1 MINGEIMGTVAIVL
15 IVIGIICVI
24 ISIILGITD
33 NKEQADTASYVSDY
47 DSAKQVSQVS
57 KAIDDIIEKKMQ
69 DIEEKTEASLSEKTE
84 AALDKISNTKILE
97 MNEYADNVLKE
108 INRNHNEVMFMY
120 DMLNEKDKE
129 IKTTVKS
136 VNATNTQARGMGT
149 VRERLI
155 KLDETQK
162 APQRISV
169 DEFPLD
175 DKLDKNQKIMT
186 LYNNG
191 YNDID
196 IAKRL
201 KFGVGEVRL
210 VIKLYVNAAG
220 E

>member
-69 DIEEKTEASLSEKTE
+69 DIEEKTEASL
-84 AALDKISNTKILE
+84 DKISNTMILE

-196 IAKRL
+196 IAKSL

>member
-57 KAIDDIIEKKMQ
+57 KAIDDIIEKKLQ
-69 DIEEKTEASLSEKTE
+69 DIEEKTEAS
-84 AALDKISNTKILE
+84 LDKISNTKILE

-191 YNDID
+191 YNDVD

-201 KFGVGEVRL
+201 KLGVGEVRL

>member
-47 DSAKQVSQVS
+47 DSEKQVSQVS

-69 DIEEKTEASLSEKTE
+69 DIEEKTEAS
-84 AALDKISNTKILE
+84 LDKISNTKILE

-201 KFGVGEVRL
+201 KLGVGEVRL

>member
-47 DSAKQVSQVS
+47 DLAKQVSQVS
-57 KAIDDIIEKKMQ
+57 KAIDDIIDKKMQ
-69 DIEEKTEASLSEKTE
+69 DIEEKTEAS
-84 AALDKISNTKILE
+84 LDKISNTKILE

-201 KFGVGEVRL
+201 KLGVGEVRL

>member
-69 DIEEKTEASLSEKTE
+69 DI
-84 AALDKISNTKILE
+84 E

>member
-24 ISIILGITD
+24 ISIILGIID

-69 DIEEKTEASLSEKTE
+69 DIEEKTEAS
-84 AALDKISNTKILE
+84 LDKISNTKILE

-191 YNDID
+191 YNDVD

-201 KFGVGEVRL
+201 KLGVGEVRL

>member
-1 MINGEIMGTVAIVL
+1 MGTVAIVL

-33 NKEQADTASYVSDY
+33 NKEQADTASYVSELWFG
-47 DSAKQVSQVS
+47 
-57 KAIDDIIEKKMQ
+57 KASVTGIKGYRWHNW
-69 DIEEKTEASLSEKTE
+69 EENAGYRRKDWGK
-84 AALDKISNTKILE
+84 LDKISNTKILE

-191 YNDID
+191 
-196 IAKRL
+196 L
-201 KFGVGEVRL
+201 
-210 VIKLYVNAAG
+210 
-220 E
+220 

>member
-69 DIEEKTEASLSEKTE
+69 DIEEKTEAS
-84 AALDKISNTKILE
+84 LDKISNTKILE

-186 LYNNG
+186 L
-191 YNDID
+191 
-196 IAKRL
+196 L

>member
-69 DIEEKTEASLSEKTE
+69 DIEEKTEAS
-84 AALDKISNTKILE
+84 LDKISNTKILE

-186 LYNNG
+186 LYSNG

>member
-47 DSAKQVSQVS
+47 DSAKQVLQVS

-69 DIEEKTEASLSEKTE
+69 DIEEKTEAS
-84 AALDKISNTKILE
+84 LDKISNTKILE

-201 KFGVGEVRL
+201 KLGVGEVRL

>member
-57 KAIDDIIEKKMQ
+57 KVIDDIIEKKMQ
-69 DIEEKTEASLSEKTE
+69 DIEEKTEAS
-84 AALDKISNTKILE
+84 LDKISNTKILE

-201 KFGVGEVRL
+201 KLGVGEVRL

>member
-69 DIEEKTEASLSEKTE
+69 DIEEKTEAS
-84 AALDKISNTKILE
+84 LDKISNTKILE

-191 YNDID
+191 YNDVD

-201 KFGVGEVRL
+201 KLGVGEVRL

-220 E
+220 K